1 MAPTMVTMD
10 HAPGGSVGTS
20 DAATRNVGRT
30 RLARAFAAWARLIR
44 RRVAWL
50 TATVVVL
57 TLVLAGGLP
66 RLEFDSSQAT
76 MVPNTS
82 QVYLDNLKYQ
92 QSFGGELMV
101 VVLDGDVRRL
111 FTPRNRAALAAI
123 ESEIAGTGRF
133 STIIGP
139 DTAMEFAHRQVDI
152 AGPLMVRAL
161 ERDQAAAAS
170 QSERDALQAAFE
182 SRTAPDAERLGAV
195 GERTFDN
202 PRYVEFLLFDE
213 RGEVRAANAGA
224 FPDATHALLVAHLRG
239 NMSLEEQGVAVEDIE
254 RAVRGHPL
262 DGTGTMVTG
271 TATLTDEVNERT
283 KSEMARSG
291 LYSLAA
297 MAAVLLLLFRARWRL
312 LVLPVIAV
320 AMIWAFGA
328 VGYLGIPLTMVT
340 MSGLPILVGLGVD
353 FAIQVHAR
361 YEEEAARNAAD
372 SLPRALAGV
381 GPALLVALVAA
392 AAGFLA
398 LRISPVPMVDDFSV
412 LLGVGTGV
420 LLLAVLAFVPVVLV
434 WRDRRHGPRAV
445 SERRHLGVERLV
457 VTLTT
462 SSRQPAAVVV
472 GVALAVAALGF
483 LVNPRIPVESDS
495 EKFVASDSPVL
506 RDLHALRDVAGTS
519 ADAGFMVEF
528 DDVMRADVLA
538 WMARFEQRQLERHR
552 SALLSSNSIASIT
565 AQVTGSTPTPEDVRT
580 VMESAPPGIRDTF
593 LDPDNGRAQVLFG
606 IGSLSLDQLDELL
619 DDMQADAI
627 RDAPA
632 GVRVVP
638 SGLALIGIET
648 VNLYQEGRE
657 PMTFAALAAVLV
669 WLVISLRSVRTA
681 LAALVPVVT
690 AVGASSLAIYLLGV
704 QVSVLGALSSPLVIA
719 VSTEFSVLIIE
730 RYREERRRG
739 LEPGAAIT
747 TASSSIGRAFIVSGL
762 TVAAAF
768 GVVALSDFP
777 LLASFGAVVAVNVIA
792 AMICALVILPPI
804 LRSSGARGWVGS
816 TPPVPVASAGRRGL
830 VETFASGRDSPAG
843 GR

>member
-1 MAPTMVTMD
+1 
-10 HAPGGSVGTS
+10 VGTGE
-20 DAATRNVGRT
+20 DVTRDVVRI
-30 RLARAFAAWARLIR
+30 RLSRAFAAWARLIQ

-50 TATVVVL
+50 TAAVVL
-57 TLVLAGGLP
+57 STAVLAGGLP
-66 RLEFDSSQAT
+66 RLEFDSSQET
-76 MVPNTS
+76 MVPSTS

-92 QSFGGELMV
+92 ESFGGELMV
-101 VVLDGDVRRL
+101 VVLDGEVRRL
-111 FTPRNRAALAAI
+111 FTPGNRAALAAI
-123 ESEIAGTGRF
+123 ESDLAGTGRF

-152 AGPLMVRAL
+152 AGPLMLAAL
-161 ERDQAAAAS
+161 ERDKAAAAD
-170 QSERDALQAAFE
+170 QAERDALQAAFDG
-182 SRTAPDAERLGAV
+182 RTAADAERLGAV
-195 GERTFDN
+195 GERSLDN
-202 PRYVEFLLFDE
+202 RRYVEFLLFDE
-213 RGEVRAANAGA
+213 DGEIRAANAGA
-224 FPDATHALLVAHLRG
+224 FPDATHALLVVHLRG
-239 NMSLEEQGVAVEDIE
+239 NMSLAEQGIAVEDVE
-254 RAVRGHPL
+254 GAVRRHPL
-262 DGTGTMVTG
+262 DGIGTMVTG
-271 TATLTDEVNERT
+271 TATLTDEVNDRT
-283 KSEMARSG
+283 RSEMARSG

-297 MAAVLLLLFRARWRL
+297 MVVVLLLVFRARWRL

-328 VGYLGIPLTMVT
+328 IGYLGIPLTMVT

-361 YEEEAARNAAD
+361 YEEEAVRHAD
-372 SLPRALAGV
+372 ALPRALAGI

-398 LRISPVPMVDDFSV
+398 LRISPVPMIDDFSV

-420 LLLAVLAFVPVVLV
+420 LLVAVLAFVPVVLV
-434 WRDRRHGPRAV
+434 WRDRRHGPRSV
-445 SERRHLGVERLV
+445 RERRHLGVERLV
-457 VTLTT
+457 VALTT
-462 SSRQPAAVVV
+462 AARQRTPVVV
-472 GVALAVAALGF
+472 GLALVVAALGF

-519 ADAGFMVEF
+519 ADAGFMVEA

-538 WMARFEQRQLERHR
+538 WMTRYERRQLERQPTV
-552 SALLSSNSIASIT
+552 LVSSNSIASIT

-593 LDPDNGRAQVLFG
+593 LDAGNGRAQMLFG
-606 IGSLSLDQLDELL
+606 VGNLSLDELDELL
-619 DDMQADAI
+619 DGMTADAA
-627 RDAPA
+627 RDAPP
-632 GVRVVP
+632 GVKVVP

-648 VNLYQEGRE
+648 IDTFQEGRE

-669 WLVISLRSVRTA
+669 WLVISLRSARTA

-719 VSTEFSVLIIE
+719 VCTEFSVLIIE

-739 LEPGAAIT
+739 LEPDSAIA
-747 TASSSIGRAFIVSGL
+747 TASSSIGRAFTVSGL
-762 TVAAAF
+762 TIAAAF

-777 LLASFGAVVAVNVIA
+777 LLASFGAVVAVNVVA
-792 AMICALVILPPI
+792 AMVCALVILPPI
-804 LRSSGARGWVGS
+804 LRSAGARERVARTPPARSDAVPVGS
-816 TPPVPVASAGRRGL
+816 PDRVV
-830 VETFASGRDSPAG
+830 
-843 GR
+843 

>member
-1 MAPTMVTMD
+1 M
-10 HAPGGSVGTS
+10 GTGDDLTR
-20 DAATRNVGRT
+20 DAVRIRVS
-30 RLARAFAAWARLIR
+30 RAFAAWARLIR

-50 TATVVVL
+50 TAAVVVL
-57 TLVLAGGLP
+57 TAVLAGGLP
-66 RLEFDSSQAT
+66 RLEFDSSQET
-76 MVPNTS
+76 MLPGTS
-82 QVYLDNLKYQ
+82 QVYLDNLTYQ
-92 QSFGGELMV
+92 ESFGGELMV

-111 FTPRNRAALAAI
+111 FTSGNRAALAAI
-123 ESEIAGTGRF
+123 ESELAGTGRF

-152 AGPLMVRAL
+152 AGPLMLGAL
-161 ERDQAAAAS
+161 ARDQAAAAD
-170 QSERDALQAAFE
+170 QAERDALQAAFD
-182 SRTAPDAERLGAV
+182 SRTAADAERLGAV
-195 GERTFDN
+195 GERSFDN

-213 RGEVRAANAGA
+213 DGEIRAANAGA
-224 FPDATHALLVAHLRG
+224 FPDATHALLVIHLRG
-239 NMSLEEQGVAVEDIE
+239 NMSLAEQGTAVEDVE

-262 DGTGTMVTG
+262 DGIGTMVTG
-271 TATLTDEVNERT
+271 TATLTDEVNDRT
-283 KSEMARSG
+283 RSEMARSG

-297 MAAVLLLLFRARWRL
+297 MVVVLLLVFRARWRL

-320 AMIWAFGA
+320 AMVWAFGA
-328 VGYLGIPLTMVT
+328 VGYLDIPLTMVT

-361 YEEEAARNAAD
+361 YEEEAVGHGDA
-372 SLPRALAGV
+372 LPRALAGI

-398 LRISPVPMVDDFSV
+398 LRISPVPMIDDFSV

-420 LLLAVLAFVPVVLV
+420 LLVAVLAFVPVALV
-434 WRDRRHGPRAV
+434 WRDRRHGPRTAR
-445 SERRHLGVERLV
+445 ERRGVGVERV
-457 VTLTT
+457 VVALTT
-462 SSRQPAAVVV
+462 ATRQRTPVVV
-472 GVALAVAALGF
+472 GLALAVAALGF

-506 RDLHALRDVAGTS
+506 HDLHALRDVAGTS
-519 ADAGFMVEF
+519 ADAGFMVEA

-538 WMARFEQRQLERHR
+538 WMARFEQRQLERHPTV
-552 SALLSSNSIASIT
+552 LVSSNSIASIT

-593 LDPDNGRAQVLFG
+593 LDAVDGRAQMLFAVG
-606 IGSLSLDQLDELL
+606 NLSLDELDQLL
-619 DDMQADAI
+619 DAMTADAA
-627 RDAPA
+627 RDAPP

-648 VNLYQEGRE
+648 IDAFQEGRE

-719 VSTEFSVLIIE
+719 VCTEFSVLIIE

-739 LEPGAAIT
+739 LEPDPAIA
-747 TASSSIGRAFIVSGL
+747 TASSSIGRAFTVSGL
-762 TVAAAF
+762 TIAAAF
-768 GVVALSDFP
+768 AVVALSDFP
-777 LLASFGAVVAVNVIA
+777 LLASFGAVVAVNVVA
-792 AMICALVILPPI
+792 AMICSLVILPPI
-804 LRSSGARGWVGS
+804 LRSAGARERVAQ
-816 TPPVPVASAGRRGL
+816 TPPARPQAV
-830 VETFASGRDSPAG
+830 PAG
-843 GR
+843 SPHRVL

>member
-1 MAPTMVTMD
+1 MA
-10 HAPGGSVGTS
+10 TS
-20 DAATRNVGRT
+20 DAAERDAGRT
-30 RLARAFAAWARLIR
+30 RLARGFAAWARLIR

-50 TATVVVL
+50 TAAVVVL
-57 TLVLAGGLP
+57 TVVLAGGLP
-66 RLEFDSSQAT
+66 RLEFDSSQKT

-92 QSFGGELMV
+92 SSFGGELMV
-101 VVLDGDVRRL
+101 VVLDGDVRQL

-123 ESEIAGTGRF
+123 ESEITGSGRF

-139 DTAMEFAHRQVDI
+139 DTAMEFAHREVDI
-152 AGPLMVRAL
+152 AGPLMLGAL
-161 ERDQAAAAS
+161 ERDQAAAAD
-170 QSERDALQAAFE
+170 QAERDALQAAFD
-182 SRTAPDAERLGAV
+182 SRTAADAERLGAV
-195 GERTFDN
+195 GERSFDN

-213 RGEVRAANAGA
+213 HGEIRAANAGA
-224 FPDATHALLVAHLRG
+224 FPDATHALLVAHLEG
-239 NMSLEEQGVAVEDIE
+239 NMSLEEQGVAAEDVE
-254 RAVRGHPL
+254 RAVRRHPL
-262 DGTGTMVTG
+262 DGIGTMVTG
-271 TATLTDEVNERT
+271 TATLTNEVNERT
-283 KSEMARSG
+283 KTEMARSG

-297 MAAVLLLLFRARWRL
+297 MVVVLLLIFRARWRL

-320 AMIWAFGA
+320 AMVWAFGA
-328 VGYLGIPLTMVT
+328 VGYLDIPLTMVT

-361 YEEEAARNAAD
+361 YEEEAARDGAD

-392 AAGFLA
+392 GAGFLA

-412 LLGVGTGV
+412 LLVVGTGM

-434 WRDRRHGPRAV
+434 WRDLRHGPRAV
-445 SERRHLGVERLV
+445 RERRHLGVERLV
-457 VTLTT
+457 VALTT
-462 SSRQPAAVVV
+462 ASRQRAPVVV
-472 GVALAVAALGF
+472 GVALVVAALGF

-506 RDLHALRDVAGTS
+506 RDLHTLRDVAGTS
-519 ADAGFMVEF
+519 ADAGFMVEA

-552 SALLSSNSIASIT
+552 TALVSSNSIASIT
-565 AQVTGSTPTPEDVRT
+565 MQVTGSTPTPEDVRT
-580 VMESAPPGIRDTF
+580 VVESAPPGIRDTF
-593 LDPDNGRAQVLFG
+593 LDARTGRTQMLFAT
-606 IGSLSLDQLDELL
+606 GSLSLDQLEHLL
-619 DDMQADAI
+619 DDMEADAV
-627 RDAPA
+627 RDAPP

-648 VNLYQEGRE
+648 INAYQEGRE
-657 PMTFAALAAVLV
+657 PMTLAALAAVLA

-719 VSTEFSVLIIE
+719 VCTEFSVLIIE

-739 LEPGAAIT
+739 LDPDAAIT
-747 TASSSIGRAFIVSGL
+747 TASSSIGRAFTVSGL
-762 TVAAAF
+762 TIAAAF

-777 LLASFGAVVAVNVIA
+777 LLASFGAVVALNVIA

-804 LRSSGARGWVGS
+804 LRSAGARERGARE
-816 TPPVPVASAGRRGL
+816 PVASAPPARAPAVAAG
-830 VETFASGRDSPAG
+830 SPDRAP
-843 GR
+843 

>member
-1 MAPTMVTMD
+1 
-10 HAPGGSVGTS
+10 
-20 DAATRNVGRT
+20 
-30 RLARAFAAWARLIR
+30 
-44 RRVAWL
+44 
-50 TATVVVL
+50 
-57 TLVLAGGLP
+57 
-66 RLEFDSSQAT
+66 
-76 MVPNTS
+76 
-82 QVYLDNLKYQ
+82 
-92 QSFGGELMV
+92 
-101 VVLDGDVRRL
+101 
-111 FTPRNRAALAAI
+111 
-123 ESEIAGTGRF
+123 
-133 STIIGP
+133 
-139 DTAMEFAHRQVDI
+139 
-152 AGPLMVRAL
+152 
-161 ERDQAAAAS
+161 
-170 QSERDALQAAFE
+170 
-182 SRTAPDAERLGAV
+182 
-195 GERTFDN
+195 
-202 PRYVEFLLFDE
+202 
-213 RGEVRAANAGA
+213 
-224 FPDATHALLVAHLRG
+224 
-239 NMSLEEQGVAVEDIE
+239 
-254 RAVRGHPL
+254 
-262 DGTGTMVTG
+262 
-271 TATLTDEVNERT
+271 
-283 KSEMARSG
+283 
-291 LYSLAA
+291 
-297 MAAVLLLLFRARWRL
+297 
-312 LVLPVIAV
+312 
-320 AMIWAFGA
+320 
-328 VGYLGIPLTMVT
+328 
-340 MSGLPILVGLGVD
+340 
-353 FAIQVHAR
+353 
-361 YEEEAARNAAD
+361 
-372 SLPRALAGV
+372 
-381 GPALLVALVAA
+381 
-392 AAGFLA
+392 
-398 LRISPVPMVDDFSV
+398 
-412 LLGVGTGV
+412 
-420 LLLAVLAFVPVVLV
+420 
-434 WRDRRHGPRAV
+434 
-445 SERRHLGVERLV
+445 
-457 VTLTT
+457 
-462 SSRQPAAVVV
+462 
-472 GVALAVAALGF
+472 
-483 LVNPRIPVESDS
+483 
-495 EKFVASDSPVL
+495 
-506 RDLHALRDVAGTS
+506 
-519 ADAGFMVEF
+519 MVEF

-804 LRSSGARGWVGS
+804 LRSSGARGRVES
-816 TPPVPVASAGRRGL
+816 TPPVPAAPAGSRVR
-830 VETFASGRDSPAG
+830 VETFASGRGSPAG